1 MRKSTG
7 FAKPRLPPCTLS
19 TTLDV
24 GDCIAA
30 AQAAEQ
36 GFDFE
41 LAADLWLAAV
51 HASRG
56 GQAIEQL
63 SEYAAF
69 LVERCG
75 QLDTCAAWLDDEA
88 FGPPAEWK
96 SATARRLWSLIGSAA
111 AQTDHRRSAAI
122 DTALL
127 AAGDGHA
134 ATRTALRW
142 MATGDRDRAMQLL
155 TSHETALP
163 PQGQALVQKLRT
175 ERHTQVLSAL
185 QPLAD
190 AVARG
195 DVYAGRTQLA
205 LLRTTHGALTAYE
218 RLAAKLTEL
227 QLAQAAAGL
236 RQAVDEA
243 LAANDV
249 DAAHSAAEQLAGLEG
264 ATDADKRWLAHV
276 ALQVQGRDRERLLQ
290 GARSGDPLQ
299 ALTALAQW
307 VDLHGVRTPIPFAG
321 ASDPMHP
328 AWLAVCEA
336 HAADKTAPLAERLPA
351 LQALIELRAALAAS
365 AQAHDLHLLL
375 SRLPQLWQAAPSLK
389 LARQQVAAH
398 HHAERAAD
406 LAALVEAV
414 RLHLALGHWEQA
426 AAALQ
431 AAGQRDG
438 PATAAVRAL
447 HTELGA
453 AKQQAQRTQRLTTD
467 FAAALDAKQWFVARS
482 LLADLRPVLSA
493 SALAELQEQWH
504 QQAAPLLT
512 ARPMPPGLQKL
523 DPLQGF
529 AAGIVGDRL
538 IVVQGDMWLSVVLAT
553 MGLQPFALPAACKL
567 AVGDGARLG
576 SGSPASVARLLGVV
590 DGALVAIEQSPQQAP
605 MATAVCQWVPTLRGD
620 DRLLGAALDAGAD
633 TLCLLTAHS
642 SRSGHSHWLQL
653 AAASLEAVAHRRTVP
668 TLWSLTAVIDS
679 GGQALVTTQLAAR
692 QKGAFAV
699 AVVDAQGDPVHQWST
714 RQLSEELDIGR
725 VDCAW
730 GWPQEDRI
738 FASFSVV
745 DPFNPDQL
753 SQAPALLV
761 LRGERVV
768 FCSSDL
774 RRRFFPMA
782 RLTVD
787 HAWALDR
794 AAGRLWF
801 AALPLDNPKED
812 ALLLGVHAKTLRAD
826 DPVPLTGVARVH
838 KVLPVAEG
846 VVLIC
851 RMHAGHWALLR
862 ATVQGSEIAVT
873 AHRLPL

>member
-1 MRKSTG
+1 MRKTTG
-7 FAKPRLPPCTLS
+7 FAKPRLPPCTLT
-19 TTLDV
+19 TTLDA
-24 GDCIAA
+24 GDCVAA
-30 AQAAEQ
+30 AQAAEL

-51 HASRG
+51 HGSRG
-56 GQAIEQL
+56 GQALEL
-63 SEYAAF
+63 LGEYAAF

-111 AQTDHRRSAAI
+111 AQTEHRRSAAI

-134 ATRTALRW
+134 ATRTALRSL
-142 MATGDRDRAMQLL
+142 AAGDLDRALQLL
-155 TSHETALP
+155 SGPEIALP
-163 PQGQALVQKLRT
+163 PQGQALLQKLRS
-175 ERHTQVLSAL
+175 ERHAQVLSAL

-195 DVYAGRTQLA
+195 DLYAGRTQLA
-205 LLRTTHGALTAYE
+205 LLRTTHSATAAYE

-227 QLAQAAAGL
+227 HLAQTAAGL

-249 DAAHSAAEQLAGLEG
+249 DAAHSAAGQLANLDG

-276 ALQVQGRDRERLLQ
+276 ALQVQGRDRERLLRS
-290 GARSGDPLQ
+290 ARSGDPLQ
-299 ALTALAQW
+299 ALMALAQW
-307 VDLHGVRTPIPFAG
+307 VDLHGVRAQIPFAA
-321 ASDPMHP
+321 ASDPLQP

-336 HAADKTAPLAERLPA
+336 HAADKTVPLTERLPA
-351 LQALIELRAALAAS
+351 LQALIELRAALAS
-365 AQAHDLHLLL
+365 SVQAHDLHQLL
-375 SRLPQLWQAAPSLK
+375 SRLPQQWQAAPSLK

-398 HHAERAAD
+398 HQAERSAD
-406 LAALVEAV
+406 LAALAEAV
-414 RLHLALGHWEQA
+414 RLQFTLGHWEEA

-431 AAGQRDG
+431 AAGQRHG

-453 AKQQAQRTQRLTTD
+453 AKQQAQRIQRLTSD

-482 LLADLRPVLSA
+482 LLTDLRPVLSA
-493 SALAELQEQWH
+493 SALAVVQEQWH
-504 QQAAPLLT
+504 HQAAPLLT

-523 DPLQGF
+523 DPQQGF

-567 AVGDGARLG
+567 AVGDGARIG
-576 SGSPASVARLLGVV
+576 SGTAATVARLLGVV

-633 TLCLLTAHS
+633 TLCLLTANS
-642 SRSGHSHWLQL
+642 SRAGHSHWLQL

-692 QKGAFAV
+692 QKGAYAV
-699 AVVDAQGDPVHQWST
+699 AVVDAQGNPVHQWST

-768 FCSSDL
+768 FCSTDL

-826 DPVPLTGVARVH
+826 EPVPLAGVARVH